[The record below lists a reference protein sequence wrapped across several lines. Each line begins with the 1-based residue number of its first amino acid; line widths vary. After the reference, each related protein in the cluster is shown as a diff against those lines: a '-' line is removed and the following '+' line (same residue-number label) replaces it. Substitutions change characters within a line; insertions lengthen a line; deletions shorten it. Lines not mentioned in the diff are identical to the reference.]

1 MGDCRQAVPFA
12 VAQEKEEKMKEL
24 ELYIHIPFCIQKCRY
39 CDFLSGPADDASKYR
54 YTKALIREIESLPEG
69 RESIITTVFFGG
81 GTPSVL
87 PGEWTAR
94 ILETLKKRFSFAA
107 DAEITTE
114 ANPGTVDK
122 EKLRIWRES
131 GINRIS
137 FGCQSSFHEELQMLG
152 RIHTWEDFLES
163 YALARERG
171 FDNINIDLMSGLPG
185 QKLKTWETTL
195 HRAAELKP
203 EHISA
208 YSLIVEEGTPFAS
221 MNLDLP
227 DEDTERMMYS
237 RTREI
242 LAGYGYGRY
251 EISNYA
257 LQGRECRHNI
267 GYWIR
272 TPYIGLGLGA
282 SSMFGSTRFTNTADM
297 EEYLRN
303 SAHPGRLRR
312 NIEHLEKKDE
322 IEETM
327 FLGLRLARGV
337 DKRRFE
343 KTFGKTVR
351 EIYAPVLDKYIDL
364 GLLKE
369 TEEAVFLTEDGISVS
384 NAVMAE
390 FLLDSY

>member
-163 YALARERG
+163 YALARESG

-282 SSMFGSTRFTNTADM
+282 SSCSEVPALPIQRIWRNISGTVPIPAVCAEILSTWRKRMKSKRRCFWGCVLPAASI
-297 EEYLRN
+297 
-303 SAHPGRLRR
+303 SAGLRR
-312 NIEHLEKKDE
+312 HSAKRSVKYTPRCSINIS
-322 IEETM
+322 
-327 FLGLRLARGV
+327 
-337 DKRRFE
+337 
-343 KTFGKTVR
+343 
-351 EIYAPVLDKYIDL
+351 
-364 GLLKE
+364 
-369 TEEAVFLTEDGISVS
+369 IS
-384 NAVMAE
+384 
-390 FLLDSY
+390 DS

>member
-1 MGDCRQAVPFA
+1 
-12 VAQEKEEKMKEL
+12 MKEL

-69 RESIITTVFFGG
+69 RDSMITTVFFGG

-94 ILETLKKRFSFAA
+94 ILETLKKRFLFAA

-137 FGCQSSFHEELQMLG
+137 FGCQSSFNEELRMLG

-163 YALARERG
+163 YALARESG

-208 YSLIVEEGTPFAS
+208 YSLIVEDGTPFAS
-221 MNLDLP
+221 MKLELP

-242 LAGYGYGRY
+242 LAGYGYGQY

-257 LQGRECRHNI
+257 LQGKECRHNI

-282 SSMFGSTRFTNTADM
+282 SSLAGSTRFTNTADM

-303 SAHPGRLRR
+303 SDHPERLRR

-322 IEETM
+322 MEETM
-327 FLGLRLARGV
+327 FLGLRLMRGV

-343 KTFGKTVR
+343 QTFGTTVR
-351 EIYAPVLDKYIDL
+351 EIYAPVLDKFIAL

-369 TEEAVFLTEDGISVS
+369 TADAVFLTENGISVS

>member
-1 MGDCRQAVPFA
+1 
-12 VAQEKEEKMKEL
+12 
-24 ELYIHIPFCIQKCRY
+24 
-39 CDFLSGPADDASKYR
+39 
-54 YTKALIREIESLPEG
+54 
-69 RESIITTVFFGG
+69 
-81 GTPSVL
+81 
-87 PGEWTAR
+87 
-94 ILETLKKRFSFAA
+94 
-107 DAEITTE
+107 
-114 ANPGTVDK
+114 
-122 EKLRIWRES
+122 
-131 GINRIS
+131 
-137 FGCQSSFHEELQMLG
+137 MLG

-163 YALARERG
+163 YALARESG

-208 YSLIVEEGTPFAS
+208 YSLIIEEGTPFAS
-221 MNLDLP
+221 MELDLP

-242 LAGYGYGRY
+242 LAEYGYGRY

-282 SSMFGSTRFTNTADM
+282 SSLIGSTRFTNTADM

-303 SAHPGRLRR
+303 SADPVRLRR
-312 NIEHLEKKDE
+312 NVEHLEKKDE

-343 KTFGKTVR
+343 KTFGITVR